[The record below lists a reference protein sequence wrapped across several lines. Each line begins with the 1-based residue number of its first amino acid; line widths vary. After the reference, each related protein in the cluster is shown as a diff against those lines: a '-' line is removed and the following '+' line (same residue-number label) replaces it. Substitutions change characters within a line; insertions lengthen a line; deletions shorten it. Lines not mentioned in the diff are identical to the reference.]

1 MFNNWRESLENLI
14 PTLKERRQAE
24 ELALQ
29 AETIVYKL
37 SGLSTVNLDNRDVVT
52 ILKSICLLLERF
64 QQHPEL
70 LNPKETPIIQP
81 IEVIKAKETPIIQ
94 PIEVIKTEEIEPATE
109 SPTVPQIVREVAEE
123 KPSVTAQELIR
134 LRDWVLLAKSGESD
148 NQASPKV
155 LDAIYKQ
162 LGKIL
167 EKEGIT
173 SLEETGSFNYERQ
186 QVVSTQATDEPEKE
200 DLICDIVRPGYLFK
214 GILFRPQEVIVYTYQ
229 NSELE
234 DLDS

>member
-1 MFNNWRESLENLI
+1 MFKKLSTIYNYFPNLEDLFLWI
-14 PTLKERRQAE
+14 IKERRQVE

-29 AETIVYKL
+29 AETIVYEL
-37 SGLSTVNLDNRDVVT
+37 SGLSRVNSNDRDVVT
-52 ILKSICLLLERF
+52 ILNSICLLLERF

-70 LNPKETPIIQP
+70 LNLKETS
-81 IEVIKAKETPIIQ
+81 IIQ
-94 PIEVIKTEEIEPATE
+94 PIEVIKTEEIEPQTE
-109 SPTVPQIVREVAEE
+109 SPPVTQIVREIAEE
-123 KPSVTAQELIR
+123 KPSLTAQELIR

-173 SLEETGSFNYERQ
+173 PLEETGSFNYERQ
-186 QVVSTQATDEPEKE
+186 QVISTEATDDPEKD
-200 DLICDIVRPGYLFK
+200 DLICDTIRPGYLFK
-214 GILFRPQEVIVYTYQ
+214 EILFRPQEVIVYKL
-229 NSELE
+229 NGA
-234 DLDS
+234 

>member
-1 MFNNWRESLENLI
+1 MFKKLSTIYNYFPNLEDLFPWI
-14 PTLKERRQAE
+14 IKERRQAE

-29 AETIVYKL
+29 AEMIVYEL
-37 SGLSTVNLDNRDVVT
+37 SGLSRVNSNDRDVVT
-52 ILKSICLLLERF
+52 ILNSICLLLERF

-70 LNPKETPIIQP
+70 LNLKETS
-81 IEVIKAKETPIIQ
+81 IIQ
-94 PIEVIKTEEIEPATE
+94 PIEVIKTEEVKPQTE
-109 SPTVPQIVREVAEE
+109 SPLVPQVVREIAEE

-155 LDAIYKQ
+155 LDAIYEQ

-167 EKEGIT
+167 VKEGIT

-186 QVVSTQATDEPEKE
+186 QVISTEATDDPEKD
-200 DLICDIVRPGYLFK
+200 DLICDTIRLGYLFK
-214 GILFRPQEVIVYTYQ
+214 GILFRPQEVIVYTY
-229 NSELE
+229 NTSIATSEV
-234 DLDS
+234 S

>member
-1 MFNNWRESLENLI
+1 MFKKLSTIYNYFPNLEDLFLWI
-14 PTLKERRQAE
+14 IKERRQVE

-29 AETIVYKL
+29 AETIVYEL
-37 SGLSTVNLDNRDVVT
+37 SGLSRVNSNDRDVVT
-52 ILKSICLLLERF
+52 ILNSICLLLERF

-70 LNPKETPIIQP
+70 LNL
-81 IEVIKAKETPIIQ
+81 KETPIIQ
-94 PIEVIKTEEIEPATE
+94 PIEVIKTEEVKPQTE
-109 SPTVPQIVREVAEE
+109 SPLVPQIVREIAEE

-173 SLEETGSFNYERQ
+173 PLEETGSFNYERQ
-186 QVVSTQATDEPEKE
+186 QVISTEATDDPEKD
-200 DLICDIVRPGYLFK
+200 DLICDTIRLGYLFK
-214 GILFRPQEVIVYTYQ
+214 GILFRPQEVIVYKL
-229 NSELE
+229 NGA
-234 DLDS
+234 

>member
-1 MFNNWRESLENLI
+1 MFKKLSTIYNYFPNLEDLFPWI
-14 PTLKERRQAE
+14 IKERRQAE

-29 AETIVYKL
+29 AEMIVYEL
-37 SGLSTVNLDNRDVVT
+37 SGLSRVNSNDRDVVT
-52 ILKSICLLLERF
+52 ILNSICLLLERF

-81 IEVIKAKETPIIQ
+81 IEVIK
-94 PIEVIKTEEIEPATE
+94 TEEIEPQIE
-109 SPTVPQIVREVAEE
+109 SPPVPQIVREIAEE

-134 LRDWVLLAKSGESD
+134 LRDWVLLAKSGEGD

-167 EKEGIT
+167 VKEEIT

-186 QVVSTQATDEPEKE
+186 QVVSTQVTDDPEKE

-214 GILFRPQEVIVYTYQ
+214 GILFRPQEVIVYTY
-229 NSELE
+229 NSSIATSEV
-234 DLDS
+234 S

>member
-1 MFNNWRESLENLI
+1 MFKKLSKIYNYFPNLEDLFLWI
-14 PTLKERRQAE
+14 IKERRQVE

-29 AETIVYKL
+29 AETIVYEL
-37 SGLSTVNLDNRDVVT
+37 SGLSRVNSNDRDVVT
-52 ILKSICLLLERF
+52 ILNSICLLLERF

-70 LNPKETPIIQP
+70 LNL
-81 IEVIKAKETPIIQ
+81 KETPIIQ
-94 PIEVIKTEEIEPATE
+94 PIEVIKTEEVKPQTE
-109 SPTVPQIVREVAEE
+109 SPLVPQIVREIAEE

-173 SLEETGSFNYERQ
+173 PLEETGSFNYERQ
-186 QVVSTQATDEPEKE
+186 QVISTEATDDPEKD
-200 DLICDIVRPGYLFK
+200 DLICDTIRLGYLFK
-214 GILFRPQEVIVYTYQ
+214 GILFRPQEVIVYKL
-229 NSELE
+229 NGA
-234 DLDS
+234 